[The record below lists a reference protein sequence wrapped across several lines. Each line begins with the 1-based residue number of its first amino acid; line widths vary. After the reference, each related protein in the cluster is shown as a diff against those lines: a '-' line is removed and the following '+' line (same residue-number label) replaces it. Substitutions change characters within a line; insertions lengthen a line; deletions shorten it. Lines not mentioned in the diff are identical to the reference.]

1 MTLTKDHGDGR
12 IRTFGAVWIMLAP
25 VVFLM
30 AAISTVQS
38 EVTYRVQLAAF
49 SAVALAGVI
58 LGVAGLLGR
67 SWAAVGLLVLSLLG
81 AAYFFGAA
89 LLILVWPLVPGSAA
103 EFNAVVMLVPL
114 MIAPFGVPFLL
125 MARSLRRIVRQ
136 RRTDVGPGEA

>member
-1 MTLTKDHGDGR
+1 MTVTKDHGDGR

-58 LGVAGLLGR
+58 LGVAGLLRR
-67 SWAAVGLLVLSLLG
+67 SWAAVGLLVLSSLG

-103 EFNAVVMLVPL
+103 ELNAMVLLVPL
-114 MIAPFGVPFLL
+114 MIAPF
-125 MARSLRRIVRQ
+125 
-136 RRTDVGPGEA
+136 